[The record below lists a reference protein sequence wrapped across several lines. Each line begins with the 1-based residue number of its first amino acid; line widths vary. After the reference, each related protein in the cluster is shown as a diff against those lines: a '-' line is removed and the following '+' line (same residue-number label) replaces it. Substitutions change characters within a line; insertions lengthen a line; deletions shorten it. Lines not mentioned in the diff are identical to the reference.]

1 MVSYCSFIASAD
13 FSRVIIAVEGK
24 TKCYVACYPPPPPPP
39 CLSLQMLLDSHDIMK
54 AIIRLGPRAPV
65 VLPAVSQSSGEEEM
79 KDCILSPNRSTCTNG
94 DGTSPARNRQAAKLS
109 TGGPEQGQTTA
120 TKAKEPKAVP
130 LGDKGEGGDE
140 ESLRSGEK
148 QGRCDRRREWAD
160 FGGGDG
166 ESRSPAQSPW
176 GGFDVREGE
185 MTDASTRKLCSLP
198 FDYFRLIANVARV
211 PSGRAVVQN
220 SGTLKRCLER
230 LALDLSGSS
239 AAQLATLRCRS
250 EICVLI
256 GRMAGTYEPKSG
268 AANEFILFPR
278 YQVLRILLGM
288 LATPP
293 EHGKSFGAS
302 VMHVEL
308 ARHNAAYALA
318 EICRDTLRSVPLVAA
333 AGGIR
338 LACRV
343 ANDLASPIPLLK
355 QVRAF

>member
-1 MVSYCSFIASAD
+1 
-13 FSRVIIAVEGK
+13 
-24 TKCYVACYPPPPPPP
+24 
-39 CLSLQMLLDSHDIMK
+39 MLLDSHDIMK
-54 AIIRLGPRAPV
+54 AIIRLGPRAPA
-65 VLPAVSQSSGEEEM
+65 VLPAVAQSSGEEGLR
-79 KDCILSPNRSTCTNG
+79 DRSLSPNRSTCTNG
-94 DGTSPARNRQAAKLS
+94 DGPSPARNRQTAKLS
-109 TGGPEQGQTTA
+109 TGGTEQSQTTA
-120 TKAKEPKAVP
+120 TKAKELRAVSR
-130 LGDKGEGGDE
+130 GDKGEGGDE
-140 ESLRSGEK
+140 ESFRSGERRD
-148 QGRCDRRREWAD
+148 RCDRRREWAD

-166 ESRSPAQSPW
+166 ESRSTTQSPW
-176 GGFDVREGE
+176 GGFDAREGE

-230 LALDLSGSS
+230 LALDVSGCS
-239 AAQLATLRCRS
+239 AAQLATLRCRN

-278 YQVLRILLGM
+278 YQTLRILLGM
-288 LATPP
+288 LATRP
-293 EHGKSFGAS
+293 EQGRAFGAS
-302 VMHVEL
+302 VMHIEL

-318 EICRDTLRSVPLVAA
+318 EICRDTLRSVPLVAS